1 MEECKYI
8 LQFLLLRPNSIMKDT
23 AQKSF
28 QNLDYALKVGDLVCV
43 LISFFFFLTLMQ
55 HSKKNPIKLLRTTC
69 KLNLTLCS

>member
-1 MEECKYI
+1 MEERKYI

-43 LISFFFFLTLMQ
+43 LISFFFFF
-55 HSKKNPIKLLRTTC
+55 
-69 KLNLTLCS
+69 